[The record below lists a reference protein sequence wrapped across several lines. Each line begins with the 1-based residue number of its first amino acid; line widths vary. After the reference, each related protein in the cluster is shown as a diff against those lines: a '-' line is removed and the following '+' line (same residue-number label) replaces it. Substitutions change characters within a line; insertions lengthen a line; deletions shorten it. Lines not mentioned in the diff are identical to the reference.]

1 MTDVISRLTV
11 KQLRHLLSQ
20 LPPGADDLEV
30 ITDALGVPGG
40 TVSDVLLY
48 QRHVVLMRGPEPRRE
63 PSERLRE
70 LSYTI
75 DVTMAQRGL

>member
-1 MTDVISRLTV
+1 MSEVTTKLTV
-11 KQLRHLLSQ
+11 RQLRHLLSQ

-30 ITDALGVPGG
+30 IAGAGG

-48 QRHVVLMRGPEPRRE
+48 QRHVVLMRGPEPHRE